1 MLVRQDF
8 VDYIYSDQF
17 AAKFVSIYDKVI
29 SERNALTEIVDNLA
43 DAMGEERRRIS
54 IDDDSRV
61 MQQMQ
66 FAVEALD
73 TIVKMHDQKILH
85 AKNELDKVNSRKQF
99 LETQLPEKEKSA
111 AGIVNEA
118 VPRVT
123 EKIRRY
129 LEEKQK
135 AISELREQ
143 MDRATAEFNKVQST
157 IIMFGKKAR
166 IEQLENEIIEIQKKI
181 NSAVNKME
189 AEIVV
194 LKMPLNGKSEDEL
207 IDWMS
212 QVALYIKE
220 CQDEVRL
227 CKRTKQ
233 EYSNFVS
240 EMHEIGSEIEN
251 AQDKFQQLEM
261 AKYNTE
267 VRNAIKYLYE
277 KIDTYSVLG
286 TYQMVFE
293 ETVHDFKKAHQIGKI
308 VGKCHRF
315 DLYAQL
321 IFAMKYYKRVNGS
334 VQFICVDEGQDVAIN
349 EYRLISRLN
358 QRGVVFNIFGDTN
371 QLIKPG
377 RGISDWSVIE
387 NELSASKFVLNE
399 NYRNTNQITK
409 LCNTCFEMDVLQTG
423 VDGSG
428 VREISRSELE
438 KELSVWS
445 DRTER
450 VAVLLPRGVQKKQ
463 YLHTEVLS
471 EDIQNS
477 IGEEMDAG
485 KIAVMYVDEVKG
497 IEFDRVFVVENKMSR
512 NEKYIA
518 YTRALSD
525 LIVVVD
531 DNIPDY
537 DDGSDKSDTL
547 FEKKHEWKQSDKKDN
562 VFKWTGDTE
571 GTSKIQ
577 SEQET
582 TVTERHTLI
591 DKTRESVPIT
601 LALLREIQEPNIIAA
616 TYSSPGAM
624 GRPGE
629 IVLIA
634 VENDTMNLYRCDYVA
649 HPRIGDAAM
658 KKFGNIFSKNTEGW
672 SCISMGMGNTLVL
685 RSELQDAF
693 IDKLEA
699 SEKHIYPA
707 HIQILYQIAKEKL

>member
-1 MLVRQDF
+1 MR
-8 VDYIYSDQF
+8 
-17 AAKFVSIYDKVI
+17 IYDKVI

-43 DAMGEERRRIS
+43 DAMGEERRTIA

-73 TIVKMHDQKILH
+73 TIVKMHDQKIIH

-99 LETQLPEKEKSA
+99 LETQLPKKEKSA
-111 AGIVNEA
+111 AGIVNET
-118 VPRVT
+118 VPHVA
-123 EKIRRY
+123 EKVRRY

-135 AISELREQ
+135 AISELQEQ
-143 MDRATAEFNKVQST
+143 MDRATAELNKVQST

-166 IEQLENEIIEIQKKI
+166 IEQLENEIVEIQKNI
-181 NSAVNKME
+181 NRATNKMD
-189 AEIVV
+189 AEIVI
-194 LKMPLNGKSEDEL
+194 LKMPLNGKNEEEL

-227 CKRTKQ
+227 CKRTKK
-233 EYSNFVS
+233 EYLNYAS
-240 EMHEIGSEIEN
+240 EMQAIDGIIEK
-251 AQDKFQQLEM
+251 AQGKFQQLEM
-261 AKYNTE
+261 DKYSKE
-267 VRNAIKYLYE
+267 VRSAIKYLYE

-293 ETVHDFKKAHQIGKI
+293 ETVQDFKEAYNIKNI

-321 IFAMKYYKRVNGS
+321 IFAIKYYKHVNGS
-334 VQFICVDEGQDVAIN
+334 VQFMCVDEGQDVAIN

-358 QRGVVFNIFGDTN
+358 QRKVVFNIFGDTN

-377 RGISDWSVIE
+377 RGIADWGVIA
-387 NELSASKFVLNE
+387 NELSAIKFVLNE

-428 VREISRSELE
+428 VREIPRSELE
-438 KELSVWS
+438 KELSVWN

-518 YTRALSD
+518 YTRPLSD
-525 LIVVVD
+525 SIVVVD
-531 DNIPDY
+531 DNVPDY
-537 DDGSDKSDTL
+537 DDGSDNSMGQ
-547 FEKKHEWKQSDKKDN
+547 EKKQKHSDIK
-562 VFKWTGDTE
+562 
-571 GTSKIQ
+571 
-577 SEQET
+577 
-582 TVTERHTLI
+582 
-591 DKTRESVPIT
+591 ESVYKWDSN
-601 LALLREIQEPNIIAA
+601 PN
-616 TYSSPGAM
+616 G
-624 GRPGE
+624 
-629 IVLIA
+629 
-634 VENDTMNLYRCDYVA
+634 
-649 HPRIGDAAM
+649 
-658 KKFGNIFSKNTEGW
+658 
-672 SCISMGMGNTLVL
+672 
-685 RSELQDAF
+685 
-693 IDKLEA
+693 KLE
-699 SEKHIYPA
+699 SLVE
-707 HIQILYQIAKEKL
+707 EGET

>member
-1 MLVRQDF
+1 M
-8 VDYIYSDQF
+8 
-17 AAKFVSIYDKVI
+17 I

-43 DAMGEERRRIS
+43 DAMGEERRTIA

-73 TIVKMHDQKILH
+73 TIVKMHDQKIIH

-99 LETQLPEKEKSA
+99 LETQLPKKEKSA
-111 AGIVNEA
+111 AGIVNEK
-118 VPRVT
+118 V
-123 EKIRRY
+123 RRY

-135 AISELREQ
+135 AISELQEQ
-143 MDRATAEFNKVQST
+143 MDRATAELNKVQST

-166 IEQLENEIIEIQKKI
+166 IEQLENEIVEIQKNI
-181 NSAVNKME
+181 NRATNKMD
-189 AEIVV
+189 AEIVI
-194 LKMPLNGKSEDEL
+194 LKMPLNGKNEEEL

-227 CKRTKQ
+227 CKRTKK
-233 EYSNFVS
+233 EYLNYAS
-240 EMHEIGSEIEN
+240 EMQAIDGIIEK
-251 AQDKFQQLEM
+251 AQGKFQQLEM
-261 AKYNTE
+261 DKYSKE
-267 VRNAIKYLYE
+267 VRSAIKYLYE

-293 ETVHDFKKAHQIGKI
+293 ETVQDFKEAYNIKNI

-321 IFAMKYYKRVNGS
+321 IFAIKYYKHVNGS
-334 VQFICVDEGQDVAIN
+334 VQFMCVDEGQDVAIN

-358 QRGVVFNIFGDTN
+358 QRKVVFNIFGDTN

-377 RGISDWSVIE
+377 RGIADWGVIA
-387 NELSASKFVLNE
+387 NELSAIKFVLNE

-428 VREISRSELE
+428 VREIPRSELE
-438 KELSVWS
+438 KELSVWN

-531 DNIPDY
+531 DNVPDY
-537 DDGSDKSDTL
+537 DDGSDNSMGQ
-547 FEKKHEWKQSDKKDN
+547 EKKQKHSDIK
-562 VFKWTGDTE
+562 
-571 GTSKIQ
+571 
-577 SEQET
+577 
-582 TVTERHTLI
+582 
-591 DKTRESVPIT
+591 ESVYKWDSN
-601 LALLREIQEPNIIAA
+601 PN
-616 TYSSPGAM
+616 G
-624 GRPGE
+624 
-629 IVLIA
+629 
-634 VENDTMNLYRCDYVA
+634 
-649 HPRIGDAAM
+649 
-658 KKFGNIFSKNTEGW
+658 
-672 SCISMGMGNTLVL
+672 
-685 RSELQDAF
+685 
-693 IDKLEA
+693 KLE
-699 SEKHIYPA
+699 SLVE
-707 HIQILYQIAKEKL
+707 EGET